1 MLDKQTNILDI
12 VRTGRLDRN
21 NEGIADNKEFWEE
34 MRIAGVRLSN
44 NSRDAIEEFT
54 VSSKGFIEYKK
65 LDGDIRELIEG

>member
-1 MLDKQTNILDI
+1 MLEKQVNILDI

-34 MRIAGVRLSN
+34 MRVAGVRLSN
-44 NSRDAIEEFT
+44 NSRDAIEEFA
-54 VSSKGFIEYKK
+54 VSSRGFVEYKK

>member
-65 LDGDIRELIEG
+65 LDGDIRELIEA